1 MRHTRDRQDTT
12 QARGTELGKKLIAI
26 YYKSPLGRIPDCMNK
41 PFQVRTCYRTAK
53 GSEIPVYCRVCPK
66 PSFPSYH
73 KKGML
78 PRLQVTIRLKA
89 VSRLFGRMP
98 HLQARSAR
106 AERSICRHISAT
118 LLNLQK
124 INAKYDC
131 IRCVYLFNFT
141 SEYNCLRHGR
151 NAVM

>member
-1 MRHTRDRQDTT
+1 MHTP
-12 QARGTELGKKLIAI
+12 AGGTELGKKLIAA

-41 PFQVRTCYRTAK
+41 PFQYSAGAYMLSYSK

-66 PSFPSYH
+66 LSFPSYH

-78 PRLQVTIRLKA
+78 PHLQGTIKLKA